1 MFLNHHRPLT
11 DKEYQKEETR
21 KILDFLREKRYGNT
35 SLTTKHFPLTS
46 KEFVSVFNFLYN
58 FLDSQFINRLPST
71 KFEEEALR
79 VLKGLNYPGNLTKSS
94 FVTMGSLHSW
104 PTVLGAL
111 SYLCNLA
118 KIYR

>member
-1 MFLNHHRPLT
+1 M
-11 DKEYQKEETR
+11 
-21 KILDFLREKRYGNT
+21 
-35 SLTTKHFPLTS
+35 TTKNFPLTS
-46 KEFVSVFNFLYN
+46 KEFVSVFNFLYH
-58 FLDSQFINRLPST
+58 FLDAQFINRLPST

-79 VLKGLNYPGNLTKSS
+79 VMKGLNYPGNLTKSS

-118 KIYR
+118 KIYW